1 MSFLSLLKWVGERDK
16 NTPERW
22 SVDKTSRQDPTVFVF
37 FSIYKK
43 AYTILDQYLS
53 TTFPKND
60 L

>member
-1 MSFLSLLKWVGERDK
+1 MKNRVINIVLKYIFYTNLNDTTKRRDRTPRFSF
-16 NTPERW
+16 
-22 SVDKTSRQDPTVFVF
+22 F
-37 FSIYKK
+37 FFIYKR